1 MARPVRIIACINERL
16 AMSQKSCAGTGKSRE
31 LIAQLRVLMDNAG
44 LTSIDITEQVC
55 LGRCIEGA
63 IMRIAPGGPF
73 FTEIQP
79 DQLPT
84 IVDSL
89 KTFIANRVE

>member
-16 AMSQKSCAGTGKSRE
+16 AMSQKSCAGTGGSRE
-31 LIAQLRVLMDNAG
+31 LIAKLRVMMDSEGMA
-44 LTSIDITEQVC
+44 SIEIIEQVC

-63 IMRIAPGGPF
+63 IMRIAPGGSF

-79 DQLPT
+79 EQLSA

-89 KTFIANRVE
+89 KTFIANRPE